1 MRKKHADR
9 IVAAKVGEG
18 VVKTAAVIQTRG
30 QLMYDRWS
38 SVPIFVGSMI
48 WIVAITF
55 QLNPNLN
62 PVYNVEGIV
71 LQGIVFFIFLGDLI
85 VRFVLTKE
93 RSGFVKKNWIL
104 FIALFIPPLRIIFL
118 LVALRRMARGESNL
132 ATQIGLATVYSVS
145 TVVFI
150 GALFTLTA
158 EIDAPKATITSYG
171 DSVWWAFVTVTTVG
185 YGDYTPVTTT
195 GRSIA
200 VVIMFTGAAAVGALT
215 AALVSW
221 FSQRAAR
228 INAAAGAHGPT
239 APAAAEVVDPVA
251 PEPATIEA
259 LHHRLG
265 AMEAHLNELLRRI
278 EPASVIENAF
288 ANEEHEAGVTDEVS
302 TGSDT
307 PAKAGGE

>member
-1 MRKKHADR
+1 MRQKHADR

-18 VVKTAAVIQTRG
+18 VSETVTVIQTRG
-30 QLMYDRWS
+30 QLIYDRWS

-55 QLNPNLN
+55 QVNSDLN
-62 PVYNVEGIV
+62 PVYNVEGIA

-85 VRFVLTKE
+85 VRFVLMKE
-93 RSGFVKKNWIL
+93 RKGFFKKNWIL

-118 LVALRRMARGESNL
+118 LAALRRSARGEINL
-132 ATQIGLATVYSVS
+132 TAQIGLATVYAVT
-145 TVVFI
+145 TVVFL

-171 DSVWWAFVTVTTVG
+171 DAVWWGFVTVTTVG
-185 YGDYTPVTTT
+185 YGDFTPVTTT
-195 GRSIA
+195 GRTIA

-215 AALVSW
+215 ATLVAW
-221 FSQRAAR
+221 FSARAAR
-228 INAAAGAHGPT
+228 HTAAAGSAGMS
-239 APAAAEVVDPVA
+239 AADQVDPVA

-278 EPASVIENAF
+278 EPASVVENAF
-288 ANEEHEAGVTDEVS
+288 AAEAHEAGVTDEVS
-302 TGSDT
+302 AGPDT